1 MLPVGRRRHL
11 SRREPRKG
19 EKAFSTQR
27 RQGGCCTQGAGGCEG
42 WEGEE
47 DIGGLSLGMEPLP
60 DLTGSRAGLGRF
72 LGLKLCFVLPPGA
85 YPALELCS
93 RLIGPKMPEEEGK
106 LGHGALSVCLCDFTA
121 PFLLTNPFCTT
132 CPLPPMPERLVLL
145 SGGLAWHGGLWVWRV
160 WHPRKPVFVEVIIS
174 TQV

>member
-60 DLTGSRAGLGRF
+60 DLTGSWAGLGRF

-93 RLIGPKMPEEEGK
+93 RLIGPKIPEEDGK
-106 LGHGALSVCLCDFTA
+106 LGHGALSVCLLISQPPSCSQTHFVPPA
-121 PFLLTNPFCTT
+121 PC
-132 CPLPPMPERLVLL
+132 LPCQSALCCCQE
-145 SGGLAWHGGLWVWRV
+145 G
-160 WHPRKPVFVEVIIS
+160 
-174 TQV
+174 